1 MSWNPVKSFT
11 NFVSD
16 TVKSGGDIVTGGL
29 NAIGDAGTSLVKG
42 ASNIVNNVIE
52 NPLPVIETVALTWV
66 LGPEA
71 LAVDLEPATIAAVSS
86 AAVSAANG
94 GDVQSIALS
103 AGAAYLGSQAG
114 KEIGNTVS
122 PIEGKTLEQ
131 LGPQYADTAMLK
143 QVVTSSSAAAATTAL
158 RGGDLNAV
166 LTSGITGGVNS
177 AVSQALKDQGY
188 SNVDQRLLANA
199 TAAATSA
206 ILKGTSI
213 SAAIGSSVAATT
225 LAATIS
231 GKVGQIN
238 KNNELGGALV
248 DQLNNLKSAAQ
259 SYYDNNNMAELESAA
274 KTNYQSAIDNKSA
287 FDTLKNTFDTTY
299 ADYTKNKDWYENY
312 DAKIAES
319 GYKHVVVSQI
329 GLDKWMDA
337 NGNTITLPPK
347 DGFLTA
353 ANKDAATLNDL
364 APKIN
369 TAATAANNSINSF
382 KSSQE
387 ALKPYTDYYTAN
399 FIDPATDLQTK
410 ITTYASSNKDLATQ
424 LGKDVNDYQGLVT
437 KDATGVSNSLY
448 DKSIVD
454 QAVSAYKIA
463 DAQIAASGTQIA
475 EADLG
480 NNTATDAGAGA
491 NTQTV
496 QSVYRKADDGTW
508 QEFIPDGKGGY
519 TQVPMQEIVWGNGG
533 QGISE
538 NQPTGNVYVIDSSG
552 EATLSPLSQST
563 ETSKEGT
570 TVRTLKDGSKVEYL
584 ADGTSVRTNTDGSKE
599 TYSADG
605 NMTAFTP
612 ATKSSGSD
620 LYDALELAFQN
631 SSKAGVA
638 TGVSRNP
645 DGSFKVGD
653 TTIKPD
659 GTVTGSGKGSTTV
672 NPDGSV
678 SVGPVTIGSGIGSV
692 GGNGIT
698 TTASTDPAIASK
710 LAAEAAAAAQLA
722 AQQRANIGASQAG
735 IMSLIPQLQ
744 TALAKAEAPAV
755 QSQEQQ
761 PEVVKTTTPYN
772 LEAPL
777 DVGYFGEQVSNQ
789 QAKKDTQNEDGTV
802 KIASG
807 GFMDDLLELL
817 HKRG

>member
-1 MSWNPVKSFT
+1 MCDPIGWVEDRLK
-11 NFVSD
+11 D
-16 TVKSGGDIVTGGL
+16 GGDAIAGGL

-42 ASNIVNNVIE
+42 ASKIVNNVID

-131 LGPQYADTAMLK
+131 LGPQYADTATLK

-158 RGGDLNAV
+158 RGGDLTAV

-188 SNVDQRLLANA
+188 SNIDQRILANA

-213 SAAIGSSVAATT
+213 ASAIGSSVAATT

-238 KNNELGGALV
+238 KNNELGSGLL
-248 DQLNNLKSAAQ
+248 DQLDKLKSAAQ
-259 SYYDNNNMAELESAA
+259 KYYDDNNMAELESAA

-287 FDTLKNTFDTTY
+287 FDSLKNTFDTTY

-319 GYKHVVVSQI
+319 GYRHIVVSQI

-369 TAATAANNSINSF
+369 TAATAANDSINSF
-382 KSSQE
+382 KSSQD
-387 ALKPYTDYYTAN
+387 ALKPYTDYYTKN
-399 FIDPATDLQTK
+399 FIDPATDLQGK
-410 ITTYASSNKDLATQ
+410 ITTVAASNKDLATQ

-437 KDATGVSNSLY
+437 KDATGLSSTLY

-454 QAVSAYKIA
+454 QAVNAYKIA
-463 DAQIAASGTQIA
+463 DAQIAATGTNLA
-475 EADLG
+475 EADTG
-480 NNTATDAGAGA
+480 DKTVTDAGAGA
-491 NTQTV
+491 NTKTV
-496 QSVYRKADDGTW
+496 QSVYRKAEDGTW
-508 QEFIPDGKGGY
+508 QEFIPDDKGGY

-538 NQPTGNVYVIDSSG
+538 NQPTGNVYVIDNSG
-552 EATLSPLSQST
+552 EVALSPLSQST

-605 NMTAFTP
+605 NMTTFTP

-631 SSKAGVA
+631 SAKAGVA

-653 TTIKPD
+653 TTIKQD
-659 GTVTGSGKGSTTV
+659 GTVTGSGKGNTTV
-672 NPDGSV
+672 NSDGSV
-678 SVGPVTIGSGIGSV
+678 SVGPVTIG
-692 GGNGIT
+692 GGGTLGGGGTGVT
-698 TTASTDPAIASK
+698 TSASTDPAVAAK
-710 LAAEAAAAAQLA
+710 LAAEAKAAAELA
-722 AQQRANIGASQAG
+722 AQQKLNINASQAG
-735 IMSLIPQLQ
+735 IMSLLPQLQ
-744 TALAKAEAPAV
+744 TALAKAEEAPAV
-755 QSQEQQ
+755 QSQQQQ

-777 DVGYFGEQVSNQ
+777 DVGYFGEQVSGQ
-789 QAKKDTQNEDGTV
+789 QDKKDTQKEDGTV